1 MAKRIGGLNGGNGRL
16 DPAVADW
23 VTTAAINH
31 AALTRKQRK
40 DRRRCRLLLDVPEAL
55 KEAVR
60 READNQDSSISQ
72 VAAFLLAFA
81 LAELRGGNRA
91 LADAMYGAKCPS
103 RTLQFS
109 WELEIPEEWAR
120 LFGDGTI

>member
-1 MAKRIGGLNGGNGRL
+1 MAKQRIGGLNGNGRV

-23 VTTAAINH
+23 MRTAAVNH

-55 KEAVR
+55 KEAAK
-60 READNQDSSISQ
+60 READNQDSSVSQ
-72 VAAFLLAFA
+72 VVAFLLAFA

-91 LADAMYGAKCPS
+91 LTDAMYEAKRPA

-109 WELEIPEEWAR
+109 WELEIPEEWAH
-120 LFGDGTI
+120 LLGDGTA